1 VPGYDPAVPDVDPP
15 PRKYTLSGDRKF
27 DVVNPSAGSPRT
39 SESIDLQALISS
51 ANTPRPAS
59 PPPPPAAGVPEN
71 DVQALLRT
79 NAAHE
84 AAARLPTP
92 PPPPRP
98 PSRRKR
104 DYFFTL
110 IAGNLMLAAAVVITG
125 FNVVVLAFGAAGMI
139 VLTLGLT
146 WIMWFVMDDY

>member
-1 VPGYDPAVPDVDPP
+1 MPDEDPP

-27 DVVNPSAGSPRT
+27 DVVNPPSGSPRT
-39 SESIDLQALISS
+39 SESIDLQALIRS
-51 ANTPRPAS
+51 ANSPRPTNPPV
-59 PPPPPAAGVPEN
+59 PPPSAGVPEN

-79 NAAHE
+79 NEAHE
-84 AAARLPTP
+84 AAARGPTAP
-92 PPPPRP
+92 LPPRP

-110 IAGNLMLAAAVVITG
+110 ITGNLLLAAAVVISG
-125 FNVVVLAFGAAGMI
+125 FNVIVLAYGAAGMI

-146 WIMWFVMDDY
+146 WTMWFVMDDY

>member
-1 VPGYDPAVPDVDPP
+1 MPDVDPP

-27 DVVNPSAGSPRT
+27 DVVNPPSGSPRT
-39 SESIDLQALISS
+39 PESIDLQALISS
-51 ANTPRPAS
+51 ANAPRTAAPPTPPTS
-59 PPPPPAAGVPEN
+59 VGVPEN
-71 DVQALLRT
+71 DVQTLLRT

-84 AAARLPTP
+84 AAAKLPTP

-110 IAGNLMLAAAVVITG
+110 IAGNLLLAAAIAITG
-125 FNVVVLAFGAAGMI
+125 FNVVVIGFGAAGMI